1 MVRRKMSDK
10 SGKIIAV
17 TGGIGAGKTTVA
29 KILKDAGYKVFG
41 ADETYKKLLKNGDFK
56 RKIYNAIGL
65 KYNGRFIKK
74 QVADAVFGDPD
85 RLKALNDA
93 THSEIM
99 RVMLEKSKKAALKN
113 GGLVFNERHFFKIEG
128 GFESLYDGVIVVV
141 RNKEVRVA
149 AALARDK
156 TDEKRVLARI
166 NNQTDYEKK
175 DLTAYTLIE
184 NDGDI
189 SSLSKKVKK
198 AVEKFK
204 S

>member
-1 MVRRKMSDK
+1 MNDK

-17 TGGIGAGKTTVA
+17 TGGIGAGKSTVA

-74 QVADAVFGDPD
+74 QVADAVFGNPD
-85 RLKALNDA
+85 KLKALNDA

-113 GGLVFNERHFFKIEG
+113 GGLVFNEVPLLFEG

-141 RNKEVRVA
+141 RNKEVRIA

-166 NNQTDYEKK
+166 NNQTDY
-175 DLTAYTLIE
+175 
-184 NDGDI
+184 
-189 SSLSKKVKK
+189 
-198 AVEKFK
+198 
-204 S
+204 

>member
-1 MVRRKMSDK
+1 MSDK

-29 KILKDAGYKVFG
+29 NILKDAGYKVFG
-41 ADETYKKLLKNGDFK
+41 ADETYKKLLKQGDFK
-56 RKIYNAIGL
+56 RKIYSATGL
-65 KYNGRFIKK
+65 EYNGRFIKK

-85 RLKALNDA
+85 KLKALNAA

-113 GGLVFNERHFFKIEG
+113 GGLVFNEVPLLFEG

-141 RNKEVRVA
+141 RNKEARIA
-149 AALARDK
+149 AVLARDK

-166 NNQTDYEKK
+166 NNQADYEKK

>member
-1 MVRRKMSDK
+1 MNDK

-17 TGGIGAGKTTVA
+17 TGGIGAGKSTGA

-65 KYNGRFIKK
+65 EYNGRFIKK
-74 QVADAVFGDPD
+74 QVADAVFGNPD
-85 RLKALNDA
+85 KLKALNDA

-99 RVMLEKSKKAALKN
+99 RVMLEKSKKAALN
-113 GGLVFNERHFFKIEG
+113 SGGLVFNEVPLLFEG
-128 GFESLYDGVIVVV
+128 GFESLYDGVVVVV
-141 RNKEVRVA
+141 RNKEVRIA
-149 AALARDK
+149 AALVRDK

-166 NNQTDYEKK
+166 NNQIDYEKK

-184 NDGDI
+184 NDGDL
-189 SSLSKKVKK
+189 SSLSKKVRK
-198 AVEKFK
+198 AVEKFIG
-204 S
+204 

>member
-1 MVRRKMSDK
+1 MNDK

-17 TGGIGAGKTTVA
+17 TGGIGAGKSTVA
-29 KILKDAGYKVFG
+29 KILKNSGYKVFG
-41 ADETYKKLLKNGDFK
+41 ADETYKKLLKSGDFK
-56 RKIYNAIGL
+56 RKIYNATGL
-65 KYNGRFIKK
+65 RYNGRFIKK
-74 QVADAVFGDPD
+74 QVSDAVFGNPD
-85 RLKALNDA
+85 KLKALNDA

-113 GGLVFNERHFFKIEG
+113 GGLVFNEVPLLFEG

-141 RNKEVRVA
+141 RNKEARIA

-166 NNQTDYEKK
+166 NNQIDYEKK

-184 NDGDI
+184 NDGDL
-189 SSLSKKVKK
+189 SSLSEKVRK
-198 AVEKFK
+198 AVEKFIG
-204 S
+204 